1 MDDATDSPTHPG
13 AILREALCERGLF
26 QRDFAATVGIPARYL
41 ARFINGRVGITSEA
55 ALRLAHYFRSSP
67 LLWLELQMTYDLH
80 YARLRSA
87 DLIRR
92 TVPHDN
98 VRFAAGGAPA
108 DARPGD
114 DEPRAPSALPAD
126 ANGRLD

>member
-26 QRDFAATVGIPARYL
+26 QRDFAATVGIPVRYL
-41 ARFINGRVGITSEA
+41 ARFINGQASITSEA

-92 TVPHDN
+92 TVPHDS
-98 VRFAAGGAPA
+98 VRFSANCPPA
-108 DARPGD
+108 DASLRTD
-114 DEPRAPSALPAD
+114 TASAPSASAAD
-126 ANGRLD
+126 ADGGPG

>member
-1 MDDATDSPTHPG
+1 MDDEADSPTHPG
-13 AILREALCERGLF
+13 AILREALCERGLS
-26 QRDFAATVGIPARYL
+26 QRDFAATVGVPVRYL

-67 LLWLELQMTYDLH
+67 LLWLESQMTYDLH

-92 TVPHDN
+92 TVPHD
-98 VRFAAGGAPA
+98 
-108 DARPGD
+108 DARLAASCPPTD
-114 DEPRAPSALPAD
+114 ASLEEDVLPAPSALSAD
-126 ANGRLD
+126 ANGHLD

>member
-26 QRDFAATVGIPARYL
+26 QRDFAATVGIPVRYL

-67 LLWLELQMTYDLH
+67 LLWLELQLTYDLH

-98 VRFAAGGAPA
+98 VRFAAGCP
-108 DARPGD
+108 
-114 DEPRAPSALPAD
+114 PAD
-126 ANGRLD
+126 ANLEDDASPAPSASAADADGRLE